1 MKCHSIVL
9 DTTRRHST
17 HDAHSS
23 NRFIEREKNQR
34 HRTTTKNRNRKKEKK
49 THYYYQI
56 ILLFCS
62 FSVDR
67 VSHNDEAKLNRMR
80 RRDPLPVASK
90 EMGMGGVAVV
100 EKPWLTKVGRR
111 RQTG

>member
-1 MKCHSIVL
+1 MMRTPATDSLKKRKTKGTERQRKTETGKKKKRHIITIRYEVL
-9 DTTRRHST
+9 
-17 HDAHSS
+17 
-23 NRFIEREKNQR
+23 
-34 HRTTTKNRNRKKEKK
+34 
-49 THYYYQI
+49 
-56 ILLFCS
+56 LLFCS

-67 VSHNDEAKLNRMR
+67 VSHNDEAKPNRMR